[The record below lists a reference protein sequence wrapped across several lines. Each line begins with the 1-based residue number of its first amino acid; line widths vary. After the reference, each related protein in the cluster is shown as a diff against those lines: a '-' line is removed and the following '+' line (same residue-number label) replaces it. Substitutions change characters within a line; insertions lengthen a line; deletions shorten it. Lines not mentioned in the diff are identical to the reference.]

1 MIYYNGINYR
11 KNFNTMDLHMEE
23 DGSEW
28 DFEDVWFIEILNEL
42 ADFGIR
48 NTDRAMAFGLC
59 LLHNLDNF
67 KRRIVKTEEK
77 KKDIGFVYYKL
88 NSQGIPIKTIKDGLQ

>member
-1 MIYYNGINYR
+1 M
-11 KNFNTMDLHMEE
+11 
-23 DGSEW
+23 
-28 DFEDVWFIEILNEL
+28 
-42 ADFGIR
+42 R

-77 KKDIGFVYYKL
+77 KKNIGFVYYKL
-88 NSQGIPIKTIKDGLQ
+88 NSQGIPIKITKDGL